1 MTYNYNPLATLT
13 NMPNMSST
21 LNSWEIPMQLIK
33 VTQTTSEGDASYNE
47 QIFSFRGVLQP
58 LKTEELLAKPEGQRS
73 WNYYWIHTNSGL
85 NFQTADKII
94 YQNTKYKITGVK
106 DYTLNGFRELEVILD
121 YQE

>member
-1 MTYNYNPLATLT
+1 MFNYNPNASLT

-33 VTQTTSEGDASYNE
+33 VTQTTSEGDVSYNE

-73 WNYYWIHTNSGL
+73 WNYYWIHTNSPL

-94 YQNTKYKITGVK
+94 YQNTEYKITGVK